1 MYTFSVIGFLSGD
14 VLYCNTVSLILN
26 VNGVGYEVY
35 PSHHVIAQGIT
46 VGEHIELY
54 IHTHVREDQLT
65 LYGFTDPREL
75 ELFRLLLSVS
85 GVGPKLS
92 LSILGSSHPDEIKT
106 AIATADVGFFQAIPG
121 IGRKSAQRVI
131 VDLKA
136 KIGGEGELDL
146 SEKNMKEYQRLVS
159 ALRSMD
165 ISTDEIKEMIK
176 HVERSAPI
184 EEQIRQALKR

>member
-14 VLYCNTVSLILN
+14 VLYCNAVSLILN

-35 PSHHVIAQGIT
+35 PSRHVIMKGIT
-46 VGEHIELY
+46 VGQHVDLY
-54 IHTHVREDQLT
+54 IHTHVREDQFA

-85 GVGPKLS
+85 GIGPKLS
-92 LSILGSSHPDEIKT
+92 LAILGSGQPDEIKT

-121 IGRKSAQRVI
+121 IGKKNAQRVI

-146 SEKNMKEYQRLVS
+146 SEKNMKQYHTLVS

-165 ISTDEIKEMIK
+165 MSSEEIKEMIK
-176 HVERSAPI
+176 HVDRSAPI
-184 EEQIRQALKR
+184 EEQIKQALKR